1 MDMEQARFNMV
12 EQQIRPWDVLD
23 QNVLDLLFR
32 LRREEFVP
40 EAWRVLALADMEIPL
55 GHGVSMLSP
64 KLEARIAQEVRVN
77 HGERILE
84 IGTGSGYMTALLA
97 KLAGTGSVHSVD
109 IVAEFTANAK
119 DKLAQHGIDNIT
131 LETADA
137 ARGYPGLEN
146 YDLVVITGSL
156 PVLPESYTK
165 HLKIGGRLFAVIG
178 ECPVMEAKRITR
190 LTQDTWRTDDL
201 FETCTPPLKNAQQAE
216 HFVF

>member
-32 LRREEFVP
+32 VRREEFVP

-55 GHGVSMLSP
+55 GHGESMLSP
-64 KLEARIAQEVRVN
+64 KLEARIAQEVRIN
-77 HGERILE
+77 SGERILE

-97 KLAGTGSVHSVD
+97 KLVGTGSVHSVD
-109 IVAEFTANAK
+109 IVAEFTASARV
-119 DKLAQHGIDNIT
+119 KLAQRGIDNVT

-137 ARGYPGLEN
+137 ARGFTGLEN

-156 PVLPESYTK
+156 PVLPESFTK
-165 HLKIGGRLFAVIG
+165 HLKIGGRLFAVVG
-178 ECPVMEAKRITR
+178 ECPVMEAKRVTR

-201 FETCTPPLKNAQQAE
+201 FETCTPSLKNAQPAE